1 MQHLRTP
8 GSLWAVAPSLTALV
22 IIQVPASAAYV
33 TIQVAAPEVAR
44 ATGLAVELIG
54 VFTALSYLGATV
66 GGTLAM
72 PLIGRLGAFRACQV
86 ALVACGLA
94 LATTTLGVAW
104 AFVLGALFLGVAHG
118 PVTPLGSH
126 VLAGRTPAA
135 IRSSVFSIKQ
145 AAVPLGGVLAG
156 LLVTAIAV
164 AEGWQA
170 AVLTMAALCVA
181 AALVIRPFR
190 AHLDDRERPGSGGSP
205 SRGMMVAVRL
215 VLDDRPVLELVI
227 AGCIFG
233 AAQWCFTAFY
243 VAFLVDGRGIA
254 LVTAG
259 LGFSVGQA
267 AGVGGRI
274 LWGAVADRSGR
285 PVAVLAGLGIAM
297 GLASMAVALTMADW
311 PVLLI
316 LAVAAASGL
325 TAIGWNG
332 VLIAELARR
341 APGGQVAAVTGGF
354 VALFAV
360 STITFPLA
368 FAGLALVAGYE
379 AGFVAV
385 GLSCLYAGVR
395 LHRAVADDQP

>member
-1 MQHLRTP
+1 MHDHRAP
-8 GSLWAVAPSLTALV
+8 GSLWTVAPSLTALV

-72 PLIGRLGAFRACQV
+72 PLLGRLGAFRACQV
-86 ALVACGLA
+86 TLVACGLA

-126 VLAGRTPAA
+126 VLAGRTPPAV
-135 IRSSVFSIKQ
+135 RSSVFSIKQ

-164 AEGWQA
+164 AEGWRV
-170 AVLTMAALCVA
+170 AVLTMAALCA
-181 AALVIRPFR
+181 LAALAIHPFR
-190 AHLDDRERPGSGGSP
+190 PHLDDRERPHGGGSP
-205 SRGMMVAVRL
+205 WRGMIASVRL
-215 VLDDRPVLELVI
+215 VVDDRPVLELVI

-243 VAFLVDGRGIA
+243 VAFLADGRGMA

-259 LGFSVGQA
+259 LGFSIGQA
-267 AGVGGRI
+267 AGVGGRV

-285 PVAVLAGLGIAM
+285 PIAVLAGLGIAM
-297 GLASMAVALTMADW
+297 GLASMVVALTSADW
-311 PVLLI
+311 SVPLV
-316 LAVAAASGL
+316 LAVAAATGL

-341 APGGQVAAVTGGF
+341 APNGQVASVTGGF

-360 STITFPLA
+360 STISFPLA
-368 FAGLALVAGYE
+368 FAGLAVLVGYE

-385 GLSCLYAGVR
+385 GLLCLYAGVR
-395 LHRAVADDQP
+395 LRRAVADDHR